1 MGHFGED
8 LRSERESRGIALA
21 TIAGATKISSR
32 HLEALESNDF
42 QKLPGGVFNRNIVRS
57 YARVA
62 GLDEEA
68 WVRRFVTETAP
79 ADPLTEEDAEWIHFA
94 ENVGRSR
101 VRSGP
106 RAPVRLRWAGVG
118 MLVVLLAGLGW
129 VVWRY
134 VRVRV
139 ASTGV
144 PSQAVGCA
152 EEDHP
157 VPTTED
163 LFTVAVRMS

>member
-21 TIAGATKISSR
+21 AIAGATKISSR
-32 HLEALESNDF
+32 HLEALESNEF
-42 QKLPGGVFNRNIVRS
+42 HKLPGGVFNRNIVRS

-62 GLDEEA
+62 GLSEEA
-68 WVRRFVTETAP
+68 WVQRFVAETEP
-79 ADPLTEEDAEWIHFA
+79 AEPLTEEHADWVHFA

-101 VRSGP
+101 VRSP
-106 RAPVRLRWAGVG
+106 RPPVRLRWAGVG
-118 MLVVLLAGLGW
+118 MLVLLLAGLGW

-139 ASTGV
+139 AWTGV
-144 PSQAVGCA
+144 ANSSSGLPANTTIPC
-152 EEDHP
+152 P
-157 VPTTED
+157 VSEMCSP
-163 LFTVAVRMS
+163 